1 MKVSLVTVVFNCADY
16 IEGCIRSVFNQDYD
30 NIEYII
36 IDGGSTDGTVPLIQK
51 YRDEIDYFITEKDVG
66 MYDALNKGLAVA
78 TGDLV
83 GALNADDLF
92 ATNDVISSVVS
103 CFKKNNCDMVYGNL
117 NFISRVD
124 LKKVTRRWRSRSYQ
138 FQNIARGWMPAHPT
152 MYIKRNLIIE
162 EGGYSLNFG
171 SCADY
176 ELILRI
182 MKKDDFNVVFL
193 DKLMVLMRNGGMSNG
208 SIGKVCKTMIND
220 YRALA
225 HNKIPNPLL
234 VALLKKLRKLNQFFV
249 CIY

>member
-1 MKVSLVTVVFNCADY
+1 MRVSLVTVVFNCSDY
-16 IEGCIRSVFNQDYD
+16 IEGCIRSVISQDYND
-30 NIEYII
+30 IEYII
-36 IDGGSTDGTVPLIQK
+36 IDGGSTDGTIPLIQK
-51 YRDEIDYFITEKDVG
+51 YRNKIDYFITEKDVG

-92 ATNDVISSVVS
+92 ATNDVISSVVN
-103 CFKKNNCDMVYGNL
+103 CFKQNKCDMVYGNL
-117 NFISRVD
+117 NFISRAN
-124 LKKVTRRWRSRSYQ
+124 LKKVTRRWKSKTYQ
-138 FQNIARGWMPAHPT
+138 FQNISRGWMPAHPT

-182 MKKDDFNVVFL
+182 LKRNGSNVVFL
-193 DKLMVLMRNGGMSNG
+193 NKLMVLMRNGGMSNG
-208 SIGKVCKTMIND
+208 SIGKVYRTLIND

-225 HNKIPNPLL
+225 FNKIPNPLL
-234 VALLKKLRKLNQFFV
+234 VTLLKKLRKLNQFFV
-249 CIY
+249 NQD